1 MSTSANATMHP
12 RNAVMLCTV
21 TKLMRS
27 IAVLCAI
34 ATPTNALTWQALEAQ
49 LPKAPAPT
57 IIDAVHHRS
66 SPPPLPDDTI
76 VLYRERNGWCPYSER
91 VWLALECKN
100 LPFAT
105 VLIDNTG
112 AGRPSWFGSTTPRLR
127 WPDGSDMGESMD
139 IVRAIDDHYGGG
151 PQLYGPPD
159 AQTLVAAFRDCFP
172 RQTRPSSRAAF
183 LFRSSGAP
191 VLRAAFEETL
201 EKTDALLEERGGP
214 FFAGADLS
222 AADVA
227 WAPFLERYA
236 AQLPLLH
243 DGLRPRDAS
252 KYPSLARWYDALEE
266 RVPAYCCRVRGD
278 AASWAKVLDQAGF
291 GNAGGVPELLSSG
304 SAFDDE
310 IATRG
315 AAIWDD
321 YAATRDY
328 VASTPAREAAAAV
341 VRNRDAL
348 VADAARF
355 GVDDAEGGLLAV
367 AAALHE
373 GAALGDDAAGR
384 RGAAYLDDRL
394 CVPRDMGAPAAAAIR
409 ALLD

>member
-1 MSTSANATMHP
+1 MHP
-12 RNAVMLCTV
+12 RNVVMLCTI
-21 TKLMRS
+21 TWL
-27 IAVLCAI
+27 II
-34 ATPTNALTWQALEAQ
+34 PTNALTWQALDAQ
-49 LPKAPAPT
+49 LPKAPPPT

-112 AGRPSWFGSTTPRLR
+112 GGRPSWFGSTTPRLR

-139 IVRAIDDHYGGG
+139 IVRAIDDRYGGG
-151 PQLYGPPD
+151 PRLYGPPD
-159 AQTLVAAFRDCFP
+159 AQNWWRSRLLPAR
-172 RQTRPSSRAAF
+172 RRRRRAAF

-191 VLRAAFEETL
+191 VFRAAFEETL

-252 KYPSLARWYDALEE
+252 KYPSLAR
-266 RVPAYCCRVRGD
+266 C
-278 AASWAKVLDQAGF
+278 
-291 GNAGGVPELLSSG
+291 
-304 SAFDDE
+304 AFDDE

-355 GVDDAEGGLLAV
+355 GIDDA
-367 AAALHE
+367 
-373 GAALGDDAAGR
+373 GAACWPSPR
-384 RGAAYLDDRL
+384 RSTRARRSATTPRGGASRPTSTTASACRGTWARRP
-394 CVPRDMGAPAAAAIR
+394 PRRSAR
-409 ALLD
+409 S